1 MGKKPFEYPN
11 YLAKINR
18 MSNPLEMLEVIDE
31 NDNVIGLETRAK
43 IHQDGLL
50 HREIHIWFLTPEGE
64 IIFQHRA
71 KDKDTYPDKLDA
83 TVGGH
88 VEPKM
93 SYEETAVKE
102 CKEETG
108 IDIDNSKL
116 LFLTKLRKK
125 SFDEVTKLTNNT
137 IRSQYAYLYEGPI
150 SDLQIEKGS
159 GEGFEAWKIDDLT
172 NLSETDK
179 NKFIR
184 LILRE
189 DMIELFNKA
198 RQTFSV

>member
-1 MGKKPFEYPN
+1 
-11 YLAKINR
+11 

-43 IHQDGLL
+43 VHKDGLL
-50 HREIHIWFLTPEGE
+50 HREIHIWFLTPKGE

-93 SYEETAVKE
+93 SYEETAIKE
-102 CKEETG
+102 CKEEAG
-108 IDIDNSKL
+108 INIELKNL
-116 LFLTKLRKK
+116 VFLTKMRTKT
-125 SFDEVTKLTNNT
+125 FDQVTGMTNNT
-137 IRSQYAYLYEGPI
+137 IRSQYAYLYESPI
-150 SDLQIEKGS
+150 SDLQVEEGKA
-159 GEGFEAWKIDDLT
+159 EGFEAWKIDDLP

-179 NKFIR
+179 SKFIG
-184 LILRE
+184 LILSE
-189 DMIELFNKA
+189 DMLNLFNKA
-198 RQTFSV
+198 KDLLIK

>member
-1 MGKKPFEYPN
+1 
-11 YLAKINR
+11 

-31 NDNVIGLETRAK
+31 NDNVVGLETREK
-43 IHQDGLL
+43 IHKDGLL
-50 HREIHIWFLTPEGE
+50 HREIHIWFFTPNGE

-93 SYEETAVKE
+93 SYEETAIKE

-108 IDIDNSKL
+108 IDIDLNKL
-116 LFLTKLRKK
+116 VFLRKMRKK
-125 SFDEVTKLTNNT
+125 SFDETTSLTNNT
-137 IRSQYAYLYEGPI
+137 IRSQYAYLYEGKI
-150 SDLQIEKGS
+150 SALQVEEGKA
-159 GEGFEAWKIDDLT
+159 EGFEAWKINDLSH
-172 NLSETDK
+172 LSETDK
-179 NKFIR
+179 NKFIP

-189 DMIELFNKA
+189 DMLAVFDDA
-198 RQTFSV
+198 RKHLSI

>member
-1 MGKKPFEYPN
+1 
-11 YLAKINR
+11 
-18 MSNPLEMLEVIDE
+18 MSNQLEMLEVIDE

-43 IHQDGLL
+43 VHQEGLL
-50 HREIHIWFLTPEGE
+50 HREIHIWFLTPNGE

-108 IDIDNSKL
+108 IDIDISKL
-116 LFLTKLRKK
+116 LFLAKLRKK

-137 IRSQYAYLYEGPI
+137 IRSQYAYLYEGLI
-150 SDLQIEKGS
+150 SDLQIEEGKA
-159 GEGFEAWKIDDLT
+159 EGFEAWKIDDLS
-172 NLSETDK
+172 NLSEENRT
-179 NKFIR
+179 KFIG

-189 DMIELFNKA
+189 DMLELFNKA
-198 RQTFSV
+198 RQAFSV

>member
-1 MGKKPFEYPN
+1 
-11 YLAKINR
+11 

-31 NDNVIGLETRAK
+31 NDNVVGLETRVK
-43 IHQDGLL
+43 IHQEGLL
-50 HREIHIWFLTPEGE
+50 HREIHIWFLTPSGE

-108 IDIDNSKL
+108 IDIDPSKL
-116 LFLTKLRKK
+116 IFLAKMKKK
-125 SFDEVTKLTNNT
+125 SFDEVTRLTNNT
-137 IRSQYAYLYEGPI
+137 IRSQYAYLYDGLV
-150 SDLQIEKGS
+150 SDLKVEDGKA
-159 GEGFEAWKIDDLT
+159 EGFEVWKVDDLP

-179 NKFIR
+179 NKFIG
-184 LILRE
+184 LILSE
-189 DMIELFNKA
+189 DMLALFNKA
-198 RQTFSV
+198 KEILIK